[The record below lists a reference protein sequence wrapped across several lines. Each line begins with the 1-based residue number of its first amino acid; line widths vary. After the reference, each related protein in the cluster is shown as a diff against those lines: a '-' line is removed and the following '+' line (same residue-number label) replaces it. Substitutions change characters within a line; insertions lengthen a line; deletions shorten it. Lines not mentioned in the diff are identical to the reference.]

1 MLLQNAKLLMN
12 SFIRYMLQFFLRPR
26 NDVLATKKFQK
37 VLVIDLDETLVH
49 ATLKAAPN
57 CDMRIE
63 VVLNGCSYIFHV
75 LKRPYAELFLQTVS
89 RWYEIV
95 IFTASLQQYA
105 DAVIDRLDPYN
116 EVVQR
121 RHFRESC
128 IADGAG
134 FVKDLRKIRC
144 DVRNTIIIDNSPVAY
159 SVNPE
164 NAVPIVGFIDDP
176 HDRALLDLLP
186 FLEVMRYVKDV
197 RNVLGLRL
205 LSTSTAV

>member
-1 MLLQNAKLLMN
+1 MYFTLLKNH
-12 SFIRYMLQFFLRPR
+12 FVLQ
-26 NDVLATKKFQK
+26 
-37 VLVIDLDETLVH
+37 
-49 ATLKAAPN
+49 
-57 CDMRIE
+57 
-63 VVLNGCSYIFHV
+63 
-75 LKRPYAELFLQTVS
+75 
-89 RWYEIV
+89 
-95 IFTASLQQYA
+95 
-105 DAVIDRLDPYN
+105 
-116 EVVQR
+116 
-121 RHFRESC
+121 SC